1 MLLRRVFRRLAQG
14 GIVTIPNA
22 LTLFRLLLI
31 PVFVHFFFTAP
42 ASFAPLMVLSLS
54 ALSDVLDGFIARR
67 FAMVSDFG
75 KFLDPLADKLTQ
87 ATLLLCLSLRYA
99 AAGFLLG
106 LLVIKELAMGSF
118 ALLTL
123 ERTDGV
129 HSARWHGKLNSTI
142 LEASLALMLLPNFP
156 TALLVPLILLC
167 SISMFS
173 SLLLYTIFFSR
184 ILTEG
189 NDAA

>member
-1 MLLRRVFRRLAQG
+1 MLLRRVFSRLVQG
-14 GIVTIPNA
+14 GIVTVPNA
-22 LTLFRLLLI
+22 LTLLRLLLI
-31 PVFVHFFFTAP
+31 PVFVHFFFSSPYSLT
-42 ASFAPLMVLSLS
+42 PLLVLALS

-156 TALLVPLILLC
+156 TVLLVPLVLLC

>member
-1 MLLRRVFRRLAQG
+1 MTIREYMRQNWNVPNVLTLIRLFLVPVYVLLFAIG
-14 GIVTIPNA
+14 EKYSA
-22 LTLFRLLLI
+22 LTIFLL
-31 PVFVHFFFTAP
+31 
-42 ASFAPLMVLSLS
+42 ASFTDL
-54 ALSDVLDGFIARR
+54 LDGRIARKYNLIT
-67 FAMVSDFG
+67 DFG
-75 KFLDPLADKLTQ
+75 KLMDPLADKLTQ

-142 LEASLALMLLPNFP
+142 LEVSLALMLLPNFP